1 MYCRLFQA
9 LATVRA
15 VLIVFQFA
23 GAVTT
28 TILMTTWRAGNIF
41 PHPHLILQL
50 ASYFLL
56 SSRML
61 SRTCG
66 VMDVAAFVNVFG

>member
-41 PHPHLILQL
+41 PLNQEEGTNYRELEILE
-50 ASYFLL
+50 
-56 SSRML
+56 
-61 SRTCG
+61 
-66 VMDVAAFVNVFG
+66 V